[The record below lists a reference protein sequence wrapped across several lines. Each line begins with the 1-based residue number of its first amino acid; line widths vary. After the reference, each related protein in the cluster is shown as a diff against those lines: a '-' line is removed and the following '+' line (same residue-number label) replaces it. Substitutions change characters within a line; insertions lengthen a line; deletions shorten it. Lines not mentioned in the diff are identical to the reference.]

1 MNAASPKTVSKPAT
15 PAAPKAVAKAEPAAT
30 PAAPKAVAKAEP
42 AATKPV
48 AKAEPAATK
57 PEIKGDAN
65 PFKYDARDAKRK
77 SAAAQCSPGWSLTN
91 AVLTVGKNRPTR
103 DNSVKGKIYGLVSS
117 AGRDGL
123 TGAELVVKMR
133 ESALFAD
140 NPSKY
145 TKNGMPVVPW
155 CEDYILGMTRPR
167 FGFLN
172 VKHAVAAKTE
182 EEPAVA
188 KKAA

>member
-15 PAAPKAVAKAEPAAT
+15 PAAPKSA
-30 PAAPKAVAKAEP
+30 
-42 AATKPV
+42 PV

-117 AGRDGL
+117 AGQAGL